1 MSCGTKNPPGKIME
15 TNNTLKKENRNIKL
29 YIITA
34 VFVAVLL
41 IIQFIAHRITPFM
54 RDDLWYATNL
64 VTGEKVKSLG
74 DIIESQIWHY
84 FNWGGRSIN
93 HALLQAVL
101 ASGEVVADI
110 FNILATFILGFV
122 IFKTARAKNPLMY
135 LLCEALIVAF
145 NASLFF
151 SMLWESGSVNY
162 LYSTSWILLYV
173 LVILKEMDFESK
185 EVTNAGKA
193 EYFWIIPLA
202 LIAGWSTENMGP
214 TCFVLTVGVIIFLAI
229 KKKKIPFYLY
239 EGAFLTLVGS
249 ALLILAPG
257 NFVRNQFVEKASFTE
272 IIRGRIDTFLISSAD
287 YLLPSFL
294 FALILL
300 IIQIYVLKEIKPRDI
315 ALFSFA
321 VIAQGAM
328 FLSPTYPQRASFG
341 IMCVLITYI
350 VSVISSLFENHKKTK
365 PLLILLTASM
375 FLYAVIKV
383 CTEIIFPAV

>member
-1 MSCGTKNPPGKIME
+1 MKENKYSGQL
-15 TNNTLKKENRNIKL
+15 NTLCFIGAG
-29 YIITA
+29 I
-34 VFVAVLL
+34 LL
-41 IIQFIAHRITPFM
+41 FIQLLAHMATPFM

-64 VTGEKVKSLG
+64 VTGEKISSVP
-74 DIIESQIWHY
+74 DIVESMIWHY
-84 FNWGGRSIN
+84 YNWGGRIVN
-93 HALLQAVL
+93 HAILQAL
-101 ASGEVVADI
+101 LSLGELTADL
-110 FNILATFILGFV
+110 FNIIATALLGLV
-122 IFKTARAKNPLMY
+122 IVHTAKAKNSLMF
-135 LLCEALIVAF
+135 LLSEALIVAF

-151 SMLWESGSVNY
+151 SVLWESGSVNY

-173 LVILKEMDFESK
+173 MVIIKELDPIK
-185 EVTNAGKA
+185 ENTTKGKA
-193 EYFWIIPLA
+193 IAKCFWIVPLA

-214 TCFVLTVGVIIFLAI
+214 TCFVLTVGTIIFLAV
-229 KKKKIPFYLY
+229 KKKKIPFFLY
-239 EGAFLTLVGS
+239 EGAFMTLVGS

>member
-1 MSCGTKNPPGKIME
+1 ME

-29 YIITA
+29 YIISA
-34 VFVAVLL
+34 FFVAILL
-41 IIQFIAHRITPFM
+41 IIQFIAHRMTPFM

-64 VTGEKVKSLG
+64 ATGEKIASFG

-101 ASGEVVADI
+101 ASGEVAADI
-110 FNILATFILGFV
+110 FNILATLILGFV
-122 IFKTARAKNPLMY
+122 IFKTSRAKNPLMF
-135 LLCEALIVAF
+135 LLSEALIVAF

-173 LVILKEMDFESK
+173 LVILKEMDFEGEKVSK
-185 EVTNAGKA
+185 AKKA

-214 TCFVLTVGVIIFLAI
+214 TCFVLTVGVIIFLAV

-239 EGAFLTLVGS
+239 EGAFMTLVGS

-257 NFVRNQFVEKASFTE
+257 NFVRNQFVEKATLMS
-272 IIRGRIDTFLISSAD
+272 IIRGRIDSFLLSGCGF
-287 YLLPSFL
+287 LLPSFL
-294 FALILL
+294 FAIILL
-300 IIQIYVLKEIKPRDI
+300 VIQIYIIKEIKPRDI
-315 ALFSFA
+315 ALIAFA

-328 FLSPTYPQRASFG
+328 ILSPAYPQRASFG

-350 VSVISSLFENHKKTK
+350 VSVIARLFEKNKKIAALCIIFTG
-365 PLLILLTASM
+365 SM
-375 FLYAVIKV
+375 FLKAVIMIL
-383 CTEIIFPAV
+383 TEIIFPAV

>member
-1 MSCGTKNPPGKIME
+1 ME

-101 ASGEVVADI
+101 ATGEVAADVL
-110 FNILATFILGFV
+110 NILATLILGFV
-122 IFKTARAKNPLMY
+122 IFKTARAKNPLMF

-173 LVILKEMDFESK
+173 LVILKEIDFEGEKTSK
-185 EVTNAGKA
+185 ARIA

-257 NFVRNQFVEKASFTE
+257 NFVRNQFVEKAPFMS
-272 IIRGRIDTFLISSAD
+272 IIRGRIDSFLLSGCGF
-287 YLLPSFL
+287 LLPSFL
-294 FALILL
+294 FAIILL
-300 IIQIYVLKEIKPRDI
+300 VIQIFIIKEIKPRDI
-315 ALFSFA
+315 ALFAFA

-328 FLSPTYPQRASFG
+328 ILSPAYPQRASFG

-350 VSVISSLFENHKKTK
+350 VSVIARLYENHKKMR
-365 PLLILLTASM
+365 PMFILLTSS
-375 FLYAVIKV
+375 FVLYAIIKI
-383 CTEIIFPAV
+383 CSEIFFPAV

>member
-1 MSCGTKNPPGKIME
+1 MKENKYSGQL
-15 TNNTLKKENRNIKL
+15 NTLCFIGVG
-29 YIITA
+29 I
-34 VFVAVLL
+34 LL
-41 IIQFIAHRITPFM
+41 FIQFLAHMATPFM

-64 VTGEKVKSLG
+64 VTGEKISSVP
-74 DIIESQIWHY
+74 DIVESMIWHY
-84 FNWGGRSIN
+84 YNWGGRIIN
-93 HALLQAVL
+93 HAILQAL
-101 ASGEVVADI
+101 LSLGDLTADL
-110 FNILATFILGFV
+110 FNIIATALLGLV
-122 IFKTARAKNPLMY
+122 IVHTAKAKNSLMF
-135 LLCEALIVAF
+135 LLSEALIVAF

-151 SMLWESGSVNY
+151 SVLWESGSVNY

-173 LVILKEMDFESK
+173 MVIIKELDPIK
-185 EVTNAGKA
+185 ENTTKGKA
-193 EYFWIIPLA
+193 IAKCFWIVPLA

-214 TCFVLTVGVIIFLAI
+214 TCFVLTVGTIIFLAI
-229 KKKKIPFYLY
+229 KKKKIPFFLY
-239 EGAFLTLVGS
+239 EGAFMTLVGS

-272 IIRGRIDTFLISSAD
+272 IIRSRIDTFLISSAD

>member
-1 MSCGTKNPPGKIME
+1 MKENNFPRQL
-15 TNNTLKKENRNIKL
+15 NTLCFIGAG
-29 YIITA
+29 I
-34 VFVAVLL
+34 LL
-41 IIQFIAHRITPFM
+41 FIQLLAHMATPFM

-64 VTGEKVKSLG
+64 VTGEKISSVP
-74 DIIESQIWHY
+74 DIVESMIWHY
-84 FNWGGRSIN
+84 YNWGGRIVN
-93 HALLQAVL
+93 HAILQAL
-101 ASGEVVADI
+101 LSLGELTADL
-110 FNILATFILGFV
+110 FNIIATALLGLV
-122 IFKTARAKNPLMY
+122 IVHTAKAKNSLMF
-135 LLCEALIVAF
+135 LLSEALIVAF

-151 SMLWESGSVNY
+151 SVLWESGSVNY

-173 LVILKEMDFESK
+173 MVIIKELDPIK
-185 EVTNAGKA
+185 ENTTKGKA
-193 EYFWIIPLA
+193 IAKCFWIVPLA

-214 TCFVLTVGVIIFLAI
+214 TCFVLTVGTIIFLAV
-229 KKKKIPFYLY
+229 KKKKIPIFLY
-239 EGAFLTLVGS
+239 EGAFMTLVGS

>member
-1 MSCGTKNPPGKIME
+1 ME
-15 TNNTLKKENRNIKL
+15 TNHDIKRENKELKL
-29 YIITA
+29 YIVTA
-34 VFVAVLL
+34 VSVAILL
-41 IIQFIAHRITPFM
+41 ILQFIAHRITPFM

-64 VTGEKVKSLG
+64 VTGEKVHSLG

-84 FNWGGRSIN
+84 FNWGGRSVN

-101 ASGEVVADI
+101 ASGEVWADI
-110 FNILATFILGFV
+110 FNVLATLILGFV
-122 IFKTARAKNPLMY
+122 IFKTSRAKNPLMF
-135 LLCEALIVAF
+135 LLSEALIVAF

-173 LVILKEMDFESK
+173 TVILKELDPVK
-185 EVTNAGKA
+185 ENEGKGKTIA
-193 EYFWIIPLA
+193 KCFWIIPLA

-214 TCFVLTVGVIIFLAI
+214 TCFVLTVGTIIFLAV
-229 KKKKIPFYLY
+229 KKRKIPFFLY
-239 EGAFLTLVGS
+239 EGAFMTLVGS

-257 NFVRNQFVEKASFTE
+257 NFVRNQFVEKASFTD

-294 FALILL
+294 FAFILL
-300 IIQIYVLKEIKPRDI
+300 SIQIYVLKEIKPRDI

-328 FLSPTYPQRASFG
+328 LLSPTYPQRASFG

>member
-214 TCFVLTVGVIIFLAI
+214 TCFVLTVGTIIFLAV
-229 KKKKIPFYLY
+229 KKKKIPFFLY
-239 EGAFLTLVGS
+239 EGAFMTLVGS

>member
-185 EVTNAGKA
+185 EVANAGKA

-257 NFVRNQFVEKASFTE
+257 NFVRNQFVEKASLSD

-300 IIQIYVLKEIKPRDI
+300 IIQIYILKEIKPRDI

-365 PLLILLTASM
+365 PLLILLTDSM

>member
-1 MSCGTKNPPGKIME
+1 M
-15 TNNTLKKENRNIKL
+15 KENKYPRQLNIL
-29 YIITA
+29 CLTGVGI
-34 VFVAVLL
+34 LL
-41 IIQFIAHRITPFM
+41 FIQLFAHMATPFM

-64 VTGEKVKSLG
+64 VTGEKISSVP
-74 DIIESQIWHY
+74 DIVESMIWHY
-84 FNWGGRSIN
+84 YNWGGRIVN
-93 HALLQAVL
+93 HAILQAL
-101 ASGEVVADI
+101 LSLGDLTADL
-110 FNILATFILGFV
+110 FNIIATALLGLV
-122 IFKTARAKNPLMY
+122 IVHTAKAKNSLMF
-135 LLCEALIVAF
+135 LLSEALIVAF

-162 LYSTSWILLYV
+162 LYSTSWIILYV
-173 LVILKEMDFESK
+173 MVIIKELDPIK
-185 EVTNAGKA
+185 EPQGKTVA
-193 EYFWIIPLA
+193 KCIWIIPLA

-214 TCFVLTVGVIIFLAI
+214 TCFVLTVGTIIFLAT
-229 KKKKIPFYLY
+229 KKKKIPFFLY
-239 EGAFLTLVGS
+239 EGAFMTLVGS

-328 FLSPTYPQRASFG
+328 LLSPTYPQRASFG

>member
-1 MSCGTKNPPGKIME
+1 M
-15 TNNTLKKENRNIKL
+15 KENKYPRQLNIL
-29 YIITA
+29 CLTGVGI
-34 VFVAVLL
+34 LL
-41 IIQFIAHRITPFM
+41 FIQLFAHMATPFM

-64 VTGEKVKSLG
+64 VTGEKISSVS
-74 DIIESQIWHY
+74 DIVESMIWHY
-84 FNWGGRSIN
+84 YNWGGRIVN
-93 HALLQAVL
+93 HAILQAL
-101 ASGEVVADI
+101 LSLGDLTADL
-110 FNILATFILGFV
+110 FNIIATALLGLV
-122 IFKTARAKNPLMY
+122 IVHTAKAKNSLMF
-135 LLCEALIVAF
+135 LLSEALIVAF

-173 LVILKEMDFESK
+173 MVILKELDPVK
-185 EVTNAGKA
+185 ENAGKGKTIA
-193 EYFWIIPLA
+193 KCFWILPLA
-202 LIAGWSTENMGP
+202 LIVGWSTENMGP
-214 TCFVLTVGVIIFLAI
+214 TCFVLTVGTIIFLAT
-229 KKKKIPFYLY
+229 KKKKIPFFLY
-239 EGAFLTLVGS
+239 EGAFMTLVGS

-328 FLSPTYPQRASFG
+328 LLSPTYPQRASFG

>member
-1 MSCGTKNPPGKIME
+1 MNTTDKSKN
-15 TNNTLKKENRNIKL
+15 T
-29 YIITA
+29 YIIFT
-34 VFVAVLL
+34 VIGVSVLL
-41 IIQFIAHRITPFM
+41 ILQFIAHRMTPFM

-64 VTGEKVKSLG
+64 VTGEKTVSLG

-93 HALLQAVL
+93 HTLLQAVL

-122 IFKTARAKNPLMY
+122 IFKTSRAKNPLTF
-135 LLCEALIVAF
+135 LLCEVLIVAF

-151 SMLWESGSVNY
+151 SVLWESGSVNY

-173 LVILKEMDFESK
+173 MVIIKELDPIK
-185 EVTNAGKA
+185 ENTTKGKA
-193 EYFWIIPLA
+193 IAKCFWIVPLA

-214 TCFVLTVGVIIFLAI
+214 TCFVLTVGAIIFLAI
-229 KKKKIPFYLY
+229 KKKKIPFFLY
-239 EGAFLTLVGS
+239 EGALMTLVGS

-294 FALILL
+294 LALILL

-328 FLSPTYPQRASFG
+328 LLSPTYPQRASFG

-375 FLYAVIKV
+375 FLYAIIKV